1 MNSGRVF
8 ERSDIIG
15 DYSVQFFIE
24 KKGGSEIYRVI
35 DKDGDLGRL
44 KAYKLESF
52 SSSRFSI
59 DNIKKEVEFLSE
71 IDNPLIEKIIS
82 SGEFFKNEER
92 YFIIVTNFIS
102 GETCLE
108 KLKREGALNPY
119 AVVAIILNLLKAL
132 DYLHSL
138 DDPIIHNDLTIENIV
153 LNYSSNKE
161 IPIITNFSSA
171 IYLSKT
177 TQGLKSD
184 LLNPYYMSP
193 EQMNGISLIQSDM
206 YAVGVLMYHLCF
218 GVYPWLQDV
227 ESREELISKL
237 KISRVEDL
245 KFYSEHLEIFDD
257 HLLTVIRKSLHYD
270 INKRFLNASEFIAA
284 LNRDVK
290 LTAEEYDD
298 KVIIGNKKIGNGFSD
313 IAGMASLKEVLN
325 NDVICALK
333 EKKLYQSY
341 GITIPNGI
349 LLYGPPGC
357 GKTFISEKFAE
368 EVGFNFVQ
376 LSPSDVKSKYVN
388 ATEENVAK
396 IFNDARENAPTIIF
410 MDEIDALVPSRDANL
425 HHMNASTVNE
435 FLAQMSDCAK
445 DDVFIIA
452 ATNRPDKIDKA
463 ILRTGRIDKKIFV
476 SPPDL
481 IAREQMFRLYLLPR
495 PIDITIDYLI
505 LAEKTELFVSSDIKF
520 IIDEASRIALKD
532 NSKITQSIIEDVI
545 NSSNPSLSFDD
556 LKYYEN
562 LRNELENKRV
572 KSKEYRSIGFK

>member
-35 DKDGDLGRL
+35 DKDGNLGRL

-82 SGEFFKNEER
+82 SGEFFKNEVR

-171 IYLSKT
+171 IHLSKT

-556 LKYYEN
+556 LKYYKDLKN
-562 LRNELENKRV
+562 KLENKQV
-572 KSKEYRSIGFK
+572 EPKEYRSIGFK

>member
-171 IYLSKT
+171 IHLSKT

-545 NSSNPSLSFDD
+545 NSYNPSLSFDD